1 MENIQLRLAIIT
13 GPKSLVPFGIDGLL
27 IPVIFL
33 LVATA
38 KLNEG
43 HNGQNRHSEKY
54 VLHDVRFV
62 CRR

>member
-1 MENIQLRLAIIT
+1 
-13 GPKSLVPFGIDGLL
+13 LL

-38 KLNEG
+38 KLNES